1 MPKNVPG
8 QSDGMQ
14 LDKHLR
20 LGSTYSLIALEEVL
34 VPSHPKGRVAWE

>member
-34 VPSHPKGRVAWE
+34 VPIVIRKVE